1 MITSEKVDE
10 LFKALDNFHNKS
22 PLVKATK
29 ENPYHKN
36 KYADYNAVVSST
48 RGDLQEQGL
57 RVKQVLGHLD
67 GKLAVTTRLIHLSSG
82 QYIQDTAPVAYKDN
96 DPQSQGSG
104 VTYMKRYAYVA
115 MLDLLVDADDDG
127 NLGAELGKTAEKNKK
142 VENAI
147 SLIESAENE
156 ETLKKIFLGLPND
169 MKTDKRIIAAKD
181 ERKAE
186 FLPS

>member
-1 MITSEKVDE
+1 MITSDKVDD
-10 LFKALDNFHNKS
+10 LFKALDAFHNKS

-29 ENPYHKN
+29 ENPFHKN

-57 RVKQVLGHLD
+57 RVKQVLGNLE
-67 GKLAVTTRLIHLSSG
+67 GKLAVTTRLIHITSM
-82 QYIQDTAPVAYKDN
+82 QYIEDTAPVAHKEF

-127 NLGAELGKTAEKNKK
+127 NLGAELGKSAEKNKK
-142 VENAI
+142 VTTAI
-147 SLIESAENE
+147 ALIESATSEVE
-156 ETLKKIFLGLPND
+156 LKKTFLGLAD
-169 MKTDKRIIAAKD
+169 LKTDKRIIAAKD
-181 ERKAE
+181 QKKSE
-186 FLPS
+186 LTI